1 MRGMTS
7 FFITVLVSLTVH
19 AAKINT
25 QCTKDATTGVV
36 EGVNVQTPFTIA
48 SVSKV
53 FTTHWGIAEMG
64 ANYRYTTTVL
74 ITPVGQDLYDV
85 HLQGS
90 MFPYFDRTMYQF
102 LIGELNKLNVKK
114 IHYLT
119 YDEDF
124 IYSSNMRINPS
135 LAHGN
140 DEQTTIETMK
150 DLRQDTTT
158 INKDLTPLNA
168 KALALEKMVL
178 PKTLTLSISD
188 IHFVSKRDFT
198 PTALTKGFTL
208 KSSELFRTLKEMNRN
223 SHNYA
228 AENIYR
234 KLARA
239 EDYDRFLQKELPG
252 VPVSEIILYNGSGY
266 PVTTDTAK
274 LYNAASCRAVV
285 EMMANLRQHMITN
298 GLEFKDIVPVAGKDA
313 SDGESTV
320 TQIYGNDKT
329 NGVLMGK
336 TGSVA
341 DTIALAGMV
350 STNEHTTY
358 FHTSF
363 DVERTAADR
372 EAAYKRIK
380 DWVMNDLIGSD
391 KKGDLNSYVPRSF
404 LPFDSTSVL
413 APVTIIRK
421 MH

>member
-1 MRGMTS
+1 MRGMAY
-7 FFITVLVSLTVH
+7 FFISLFFVLTVH

-25 QCTKDATTGVV
+25 QCTKDAATGVV
-36 EGVNVQTPFTIA
+36 QGVNVETPYTIA

-53 FTTHWGIAEMG
+53 FTTHWGIAELG
-64 ANYRYTTTVL
+64 ARYRYNTVVL
-74 ITPVGQDLYDV
+74 ITPVGKDLYDV

-102 LIGELNKLNVKK
+102 LIGELNKLNVKA

-124 IYSSNMRINPS
+124 IYASNMRVNPM
-135 LAHGN
+135 LAHSN

-158 INKDLTPLNA
+158 INKDLAPLNA

-178 PKTLTLSISD
+178 PKTLTLSIND
-188 IHFVSKRDFT
+188 IHFVSKRDFA
-198 PTALTKGFTL
+198 PTALTKAYTL
-208 KSSELFRTLKEMNRN
+208 KSSELHRTLKEMNRN

-239 EDYDRFLQKELPG
+239 EDYDRFLAKELPN
-252 VPVSEIILYNGSGY
+252 VPVNEIVLYNGSGY
-266 PVTTDTAK
+266 PITTDTNK

-285 EMMANLRQHMITN
+285 EMIANLRQHMIQD
-298 GLEFKDIVPVAGKDA
+298 GMEFKDIVAVAGKDS

-329 NGVLMGK
+329 NGALIGK

-350 STNEHTTY
+350 STNQQTTY

-380 DWVMNDLIGSD
+380 DWVMNDLIGND
-391 KKGDLNSYVPRSF
+391 KKGDLNNYVPRSF
-404 LPFDSTSVL
+404 LPFDSSSGLV
-413 APVTIIRK
+413 PVNLNRK
-421 MH
+421 MN